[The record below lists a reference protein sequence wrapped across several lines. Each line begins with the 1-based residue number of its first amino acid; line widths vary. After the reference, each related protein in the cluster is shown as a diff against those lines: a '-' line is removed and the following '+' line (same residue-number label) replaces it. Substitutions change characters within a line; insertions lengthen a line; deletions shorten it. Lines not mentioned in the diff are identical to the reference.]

1 MNFGLFLTLNW
12 NKFCYILR
20 KAAKL
25 HFLQC
30 PQKSLKIPQHSHQQR
45 HPLQN
50 NSPLKK
56 WKNCTF
62 WWLFFK
68 RKFLTFWKSNIWA
81 KVYHLKNWGPGVII
95 VELTG
100 YRSCYFI
107 SLNITQISLT
117 ANSNHTKTAVNSA
130 MHLNEI
136 YYQRNC
142 QIHKYLALRLMKM
155 TNMSKTWL
163 ADNKFSLWMKCVFR
177 LMERRKCYFQISN
190 SYCQKL
196 FEKPTIFI
204 MDLEEF
210 YKVLIYQ
217 KYFWPTKIFVNRTTV
232 SL

>member
-1 MNFGLFLTLNW
+1 MRKQCFSVALFQ
-12 NKFCYILR
+12 NKHCWYF
-20 KAAKL
+20 
-25 HFLQC
+25 
-30 PQKSLKIPQHSHQQR
+30 
-45 HPLQN
+45 
-50 NSPLKK
+50 
-56 WKNCTF
+56 
-62 WWLFFK
+62 
-68 RKFLTFWKSNIWA
+68 KFLKNGTFGQSFIIWRIE
-81 KVYHLKNWGPGVII
+81 VLGSTV

-107 SLNITQISLT
+107 SLNITQINLT